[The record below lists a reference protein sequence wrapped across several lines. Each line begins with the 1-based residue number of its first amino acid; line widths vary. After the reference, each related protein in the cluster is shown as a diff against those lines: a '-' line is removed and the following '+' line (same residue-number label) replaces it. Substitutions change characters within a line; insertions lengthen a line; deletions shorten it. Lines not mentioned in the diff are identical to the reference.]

1 MRFWSSFNRE
11 HASEDLAVVSLERRT
26 SQHDAHVF
34 RSRSSAV
41 VASME
46 NFFLELANANFTET
60 TEPGKAVLVAESFPA
75 HLFYIALRVVVIP
88 IYELKLEVIGDT
100 LGECGL
106 SRP

>member
-1 MRFWSSFNRE
+1 MGFWSSFTRK

-46 NFFLELANANFTET
+46 NFFIELADANFTEM
-60 TEPGKAVLVAESFPA
+60 TEPGKAVLGGESFSA
-75 HLFYIALRVVVIP
+75 HLFDITLRVVVIP